1 MRVVVCTFHPL
12 MLMFCY
18 DPRFLGQSHPV
29 TIAVGGASSASFFI
43 FCKNDLRVFQKSCCL
58 FANAMRA
65 LQNRLFSWRN
75 IG

>member
-29 TIAVGGASSASFFI
+29 TIAVGGGFIGFF
-43 FCKNDLRVFQKSCCL
+43 FYLSL
-58 FANAMRA
+58 E
-65 LQNRLFSWRN
+65 
-75 IG
+75 